1 MVLSV
6 PLRLRPR
13 ALSGVGDRR
22 SDPVVKARHG
32 KPIGEGRDFAG
43 RPLDPL
49 GLERCDGF
57 SDPRRAR
64 RAVEDADVRTAETD
78 DRGFTTTFEGVG
90 AFPSAEYIRVIW
102 LGVGRGASELI
113 ALHRRIEAETTA
125 LGYDATDH
133 DFTPHVTLA
142 RMDDATSKGS
152 VQSFLETT
160 DPEIGPLRVEDLRLT
175 ESTLTTEGPEYRTV
189 ARIEI

>member
-1 MVLSV
+1 
-6 PLRLRPR
+6 
-13 ALSGVGDRR
+13 
-22 SDPVVKARHG
+22 
-32 KPIGEGRDFAG
+32 
-43 RPLDPL
+43 
-49 GLERCDGF
+49 
-57 SDPRRAR
+57 
-64 RAVEDADVRTAETD
+64 
-78 DRGFTTTFEGVG
+78 
-90 AFPSAEYIRVIW
+90 
-102 LGVGRGASELI
+102 ASELI

>member
-1 MVLSV
+1 MRLFVRVDLDGLADAIAEVQKPLSE
-6 PLRLRPR
+6 
-13 ALSGVGDRR
+13 LSGLQLT
-22 SDPVVKARHG
+22 DPTQAH
-32 KPIGEGRDFAG
+32 ITMQFLGEDDHDIEA
-43 RPLDPL
+43 LVAA
-49 GLERCDGF
+49 LE
-57 SDPRRAR
+57 
-64 RAVEDADVRTAETD
+64 RAVEGADVRTAETD

-90 AFPSAEYIRVIW
+90 AFPSAEYIRVVW

-160 DPEIGPLRVEDLRLT
+160 DSEVGPLRVEDLRLT
-175 ESTLTTEGPEYRTV
+175 ESALTTEGPEYRTV